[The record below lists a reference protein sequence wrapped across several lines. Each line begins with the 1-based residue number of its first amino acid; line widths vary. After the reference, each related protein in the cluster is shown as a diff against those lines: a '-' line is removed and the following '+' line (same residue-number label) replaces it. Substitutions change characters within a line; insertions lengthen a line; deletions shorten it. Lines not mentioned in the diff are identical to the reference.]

1 MSSSLGHAASSPTKK
16 GSIADLVHQTQ
27 PNLPQVNG
35 CNTSNLHCS
44 EQVAHSPTPTIFQ
57 PPASVAMQGSSTH
70 QHPCISAG
78 PTQFFSPPRL
88 LRPVPSKHAAN
99 YASFT
104 TALLTAAEIEAHW
117 DDSPIMINQVA
128 ISNNAPED
136 EFSEAIQRLWVNVGF
151 RDRVRRNSVIDF
163 GRNYS
168 NYKYFATYSHLMDD
182 KDAYIRIIAYHR
194 SGWRVDARDPLLGN
208 LILVIPRRLND
219 VSFPPQLRFYALRA
233 TDDGQYPH
241 EEHHDIIKAAKDKM
255 TMSRK

>member
-168 NYKYFATYSHLMDD
+168 NYMPKFT
-182 KDAYIRIIAYHR
+182 IIANC
-194 SGWRVDARDPLLGN
+194 SGYDTEGDSSLVSNFPICQT
-208 LILVIPRRLND
+208 ILKIPFYN
-219 VSFPPQLRFYALRA
+219 SFLEIW
-233 TDDGQYPH
+233 G
-241 EEHHDIIKAAKDKM
+241 E
-255 TMSRK
+255 